1 MESKILNN
9 VIRKN
14 IKNMLVAVVAT
25 VVISLENMEILH
37 IEIVT
42 SMLYSLKIMD
52 YSRVII
58 CVYQLYIGM
67 QSLI

>member
-1 MESKILNN
+1 
-9 VIRKN
+9 
-14 IKNMLVAVVAT
+14 MLVAVVTT

-58 CVYQLYIGM
+58 CVHQLYIGM

>member
-14 IKNMLVAVVAT
+14 IKNMLVAVVTT